1 MKKPRGLSIERAR
14 VRMAEFNDIE
24 EIIRLC
30 YMLHAEH
37 GMMSPCEPKVRELLR
52 CVMSTGPRP
61 IMGMVGVIGPLR
73 SPLQAVCVMIVQQM
87 WYTED
92 SHLEELFT
100 FVHPEHRNTTHA
112 RVMIDW
118 MKQTADETD
127 LPLLAGIISNV
138 QTAAKVRLYNSL
150 LPPIGAL
157 YFYKPKRAL
166 ELTQDDVAK
175 DDEVRDDKVA

>member
-1 MKKPRGLSIERAR
+1 MKKRDHSTERAR
-14 VRMAEFNDIE
+14 VRMADVNDVE

-37 GMMSPCEPKVRELLR
+37 GLMTPCEPKVRHLLH
-52 CVMSTGPRP
+52 CMMTTGDNRP
-61 IMGMVGVIGPLR
+61 IIGMVGVIGPLKGK
-73 SPLQAVCVMIVQQM
+73 LEAVCMVIAAQQ

-92 SHLEELFT
+92 WHLEEICT

-118 MKQTADETD
+118 MKQATDESG

-150 LPPIGAL
+150 LPPVGAL
-157 YFYKPKRAL
+157 YFYKPKPSL
-166 ELTQDDVAK
+166 ELAQPEPA
-175 DDEVRDDKVA
+175 EDDKAA